1 MIYYKLIQ
9 LKKIIIEIAS
19 VVFSFYFDSKIPF
32 LIFKTF
38 LFLDVDE
45 CAQNPCS
52 NGGVCQNMD
61 GTYHCDCPASLVG
74 KDCTASK
81 NTTLFNTKYCN
92 LVNLDTV
99 NKHYQRI

>member
-45 CAQNPCS
+45 CAKNPCS

-81 NTTLFNTKYCN
+81 NTTLFNTK
-92 LVNLDTV
+92 L
-99 NKHYQRI
+99 

>member
-1 MIYYKLIQ
+1 MWY
-9 LKKIIIEIAS
+9 
-19 VVFSFYFDSKIPF
+19 FSFLFWLRNNVSHF
-32 LIFKTF
+32 QLLF

-81 NTTLFNTKYCN
+81 NTTLLNTK
-92 LVNLDTV
+92 L
-99 NKHYQRI
+99 